1 MIVCLRGGCFMLTPF
16 FLTHAMCLKVALEVV
31 SEQSVPEKGV
41 GGAAVR
47 QDGRVCATGGWD
59 GR

>member
-1 MIVCLRGGCFMLTPF
+1 MLTPF